1 MKKICV
7 HCNKEFDEA
16 TKKCSECG
24 KRLKVVFTKEEQEF
38 LDEIYRENEKTW
50 FNEWVEHMEES
61 LSKNLI

>member
-1 MKKICV
+1 MVVKFT
-7 HCNKEFDEA
+7 EDEI
-16 TKKCSECG
+16 
-24 KRLKVVFTKEEQEF
+24 QF